1 MPKKHS
7 LIRHTAFN
15 LSQALS
21 FLTAEIMTYIFKLLN
36 HIKHQKCKLGDYLFS
51 LPKGKGIPLKN
62 ENQPSDRKI
71 RLLLSLINT
80 IKRCRHFYSL

>member
-7 LIRHTAFN
+7 LNRHTTFN
-15 LSQALS
+15 QSQVLS
-21 FLTAEIMTYIFKLLN
+21 FLTADIMTYVSKLSN
-36 HIKHQKCKLGDYLFS
+36 HIKYQKCKLGGYLFS
-51 LPKGKGIPLKN
+51 LSKGKGFPLKK
-62 ENQPSDRKI
+62 ENQPSDLKI